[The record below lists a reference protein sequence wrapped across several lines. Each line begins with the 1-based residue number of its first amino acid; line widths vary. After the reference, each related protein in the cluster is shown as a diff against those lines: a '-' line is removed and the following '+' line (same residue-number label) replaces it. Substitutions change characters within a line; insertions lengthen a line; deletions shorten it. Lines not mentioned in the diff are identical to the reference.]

1 MKNKLQEKFNEKKL
15 FDFIEKHKF
24 IIFFIII
31 TAISLFLRSIMLGYE
46 SGDYKDFLRSW
57 FHQLEAGGGLFA
69 LKNQIGNYNAPY
81 MTIMAFLTYIPIE
94 PLISIKLVSVIFD
107 YICAITVMEIIK
119 VLLKDNKNKQ
129 LYMLLGYSLVIFLP
143 TVFLNSAC
151 WGQADSIYTAFVLMS
166 LLYLF
171 KHKYTNAFIL
181 LGIAFSFKLQIV
193 FILPLYILMYLS
205 ERKFSIWNFAL
216 IPIMD
221 FVMCLP
227 AIVFGKSIM
236 DCINVYVGQTSYYSH
251 YLTMNYPNV
260 YSLFLKTDLSNSP
273 NSVLSINSFIGTIG
287 IIFTVFVFVII
298 AFMVLYKKVRFDNK
312 AIIEFAIWSIL
323 IATFFLP
330 HMHDRYIYMAD
341 LIGLLYLI
349 YNKKKFYIPLA
360 IEFVSLYTY
369 MYYLFGNPGISIQV
383 VSILNFVLLTLYS
396 KDMIKTYFNKL

>member
-260 YSLFLKTDLSNSP
+260 YSLFLKTDFSNSP

-298 AFMVLYKKVRFDNK
+298 AFMVLYKKVKFDNK

-369 MYYLFGNPGISIQV
+369 MYYLFENPGISIQV

>member
-46 SGDYKDFLRSW
+46 SDDYKDFLRSW

>member
-46 SGDYKDFLRSW
+46 SDDYKDFLRSW
-57 FHQLEAGGGLFA
+57 FHQLDAGGGLFA

-369 MYYLFGNPGISIQV
+369 MYYLFENPGISIQV